1 MDNVDGV
8 AGLLV
13 WNIHFLHN
21 MISSHLG
28 LVALI
33 HLKSKNLQTFYQSA
47 TFHEKKRS
55 NAVCTNHL
63 IVLKKDYWT
72 KQNFKTSAQKKTLLT
87 AHRGQKWRFDT
98 TKTFSIIR
106 HTNLIT
112 KTRPPYLPSIFGSI
126 ISLRNVLLT
135 SVRSPSPPAVVYW
148 NLNYGD
154 IEENRKIGVI
164 EERLSIRNW
173 ERLQRRD
180 SGEFQLPSSATPFA
194 SKSNKSISTCAAR

>member
-63 IVLKKDYWT
+63 IVLKKYYWR
-72 KQNFKTSAQKKTLLT
+72 KQNFKTSAQKKNIANSTSGPKVTVWYNQNVFYNSAHQFDNKNKTSLPPFYFRQHNISEKCVVDLCKIPFSSCCSLL
-87 AHRGQKWRFDT
+87 
-98 TKTFSIIR
+98 
-106 HTNLIT
+106 
-112 KTRPPYLPSIFGSI
+112 
-126 ISLRNVLLT
+126 
-135 SVRSPSPPAVVYW
+135 
-148 NLNYGD
+148 
-154 IEENRKIGVI
+154 
-164 EERLSIRNW
+164 
-173 ERLQRRD
+173 
-180 SGEFQLPSSATPFA
+180 
-194 SKSNKSISTCAAR
+194 KS